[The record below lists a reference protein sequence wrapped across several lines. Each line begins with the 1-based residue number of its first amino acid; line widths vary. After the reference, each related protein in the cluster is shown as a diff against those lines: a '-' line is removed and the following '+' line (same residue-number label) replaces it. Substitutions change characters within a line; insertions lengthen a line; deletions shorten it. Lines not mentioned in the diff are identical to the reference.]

1 MAHRSIGFLSPILE
15 KSLIDVTLFIFL
27 KHTDAPLKLYN
38 NLNMDQLMGTHVQL
52 DDVFCFTNFL
62 SRFLFRVRGRVRV
75 RARGGFRVRVRVR
88 TSVGG

>member
-1 MAHRSIGFLSPILE
+1 MELCKLLLIVLSTIFTNQIG
-15 KSLIDVTLFIFL
+15 
-27 KHTDAPLKLYN
+27 TD
-38 NLNMDQLMGTHVQL
+38 VQL

-62 SRFLFRVRGRVRV
+62 SGFLFRVRGRVRVRV

>member
-1 MAHRSIGFLSPILE
+1 MMQTFASHGG
-15 KSLIDVTLFIFL
+15 
-27 KHTDAPLKLYN
+27 TD
-38 NLNMDQLMGTHVQL
+38 VQL

-62 SRFLFRVRGRVRV
+62 SGFLFRVRGRVRV

>member
-1 MAHRSIGFLSPILE
+1 MHTAFLRRRLQCNLVNLE
-15 KSLIDVTLFIFL
+15 LGQFEG
-27 KHTDAPLKLYN
+27 TD
-38 NLNMDQLMGTHVQL
+38 VQL

-62 SRFLFRVRGRVRV
+62 SGFLFKVRGRVRV

>member
-1 MAHRSIGFLSPILE
+1 
-15 KSLIDVTLFIFL
+15 
-27 KHTDAPLKLYN
+27 
-38 NLNMDQLMGTHVQL
+38 MGAVFEL
-52 DDVFCFTNFL
+52 GDVFCFTDFL

>member
-1 MAHRSIGFLSPILE
+1 MGG
-15 KSLIDVTLFIFL
+15 LFG
-27 KHTDAPLKLYN
+27 TD
-38 NLNMDQLMGTHVQL
+38 VQL

-62 SRFLFRVRGRVRV
+62 SGFLFRVRGRVRVRV

>member
-1 MAHRSIGFLSPILE
+1 MLAYMA
-15 KSLIDVTLFIFL
+15 VW
-27 KHTDAPLKLYN
+27 
-38 NLNMDQLMGTHVQL
+38 QGTHVQL

-62 SRFLFRVRGRVRV
+62 SGFLFRVRGRVRVRV

>member
-1 MAHRSIGFLSPILE
+1 MTTNQNFYLSHDIRS
-15 KSLIDVTLFIFL
+15 
-27 KHTDAPLKLYN
+27 
-38 NLNMDQLMGTHVQL
+38 LMGQVLVEPREGGRNLGTDVQL

-62 SRFLFRVRGRVRV
+62 SGFLFRVRGRVRVRV